1 MMTIPGDDTTDTM
14 EVGANGADERRLV
27 LIADGHMG
35 RGQRVAA
42 ECELAG
48 YEWKIAAHGAQALEI
63 ALATKPD
70 LVVAQIELPLVDAF
84 KLAEIMRANPRTR
97 AARFLL
103 VGEPGSQHALL
114 GVGDR
119 TIEPTR
125 SPNEIAEMVT
135 EMFVHQ
141 RRLELLEESGP
152 AGEVTE
158 GVLEQLSLADLL
170 QSFMMQ
176 RRSGALFLD
185 RTDDNERRHRA
196 RLLIRD
202 GEVLQAEVG
211 RVDGEKALFRLMSW
225 RSGRFRFEP
234 GARTETPTILAP
246 TRRLLVEGQRQLE
259 EWDRLSLQL
268 PPLDAPVKLA
278 VKSGDLPNIVH
289 PLTQEVLLLLEEHT
303 VVRDV
308 VDHSVFPDYQVLRT
322 LHTLHERG
330 IVELQRAPVREPE
343 RPHPLD
349 RLFNE
354 SQARRLRDWLLEA
367 AIRGGDLPDAKLLV
381 VGSSIDAVPEF
392 LRLLEGVPGV
402 ELSREAREG
411 GDLSNALVTLG
422 RIDVD
427 DELGIEL
434 LHVPSGEAYE
444 PLWPIAGHG
453 ALGALFL
460 LTGALGEA
468 GDRVEAVAETLKRR
482 PRARTFHVALLG
494 KDERLAPDELRENLS
509 LLDEASLFLLPVE
522 SGKSP
527 ISLLRSLFAR
537 VMP

>member
-1 MMTIPGDDTTDTM
+1 MASPGEDSTDTM
-14 EVGANGADERRLV
+14 EVEAPRLV
-27 LIADGHMG
+27 LVADGNVG
-35 RGQRVAA
+35 RAQRVAA

-48 YEWKIAAHGAQALEI
+48 YDWKIAPHGAQALEI

-70 LVVAQIELPLVDAF
+70 LVVAEIDLPLVDAF

-97 AARFLL
+97 GARFLL
-103 VGEPGSQHALL
+103 IGEPESQRALL

-119 TIEPTR
+119 AIEPTR
-125 SPNEIAEMVT
+125 SPNEIAQAVT

-141 RRLELLEESGP
+141 RRLELLEEAGP

-158 GVLEQLSLADLL
+158 GALEQLSLADLL

-176 RRSGALFLD
+176 RRNGALFLD
-185 RTDDNERRHRA
+185 RTDDHERRHRA

-246 TRRLLVEGQRQLE
+246 TRRLLVEGMRQLE
-259 EWDRLSLQL
+259 EWDRLSMQL

-278 VKSGDLPNIVH
+278 VKSADLPNIVH
-289 PLTQEVLLLLEEHT
+289 PLTQEVLLLLEDHT

-308 VDHSVFPDYQVLRT
+308 VDHSVFPDSQVLRT
-322 LHTLHERG
+322 LHTLSERG
-330 IVELQRAPVREPE
+330 IVELHRAPAKEPE
-343 RPHPLD
+343 RTHPLD

-367 AIRGGDLPDAKLLV
+367 AMRGGELPDAKLLV
-381 VGSSIDAVPEF
+381 LGSSPEAVPEF
-392 LRLLEGVPGV
+392 VRLVASVPGI
-402 ELSREAREG
+402 ELSRASIEG
-411 GDLSNALVTLG
+411 RDVSGEVVTLG
-422 RIDVD
+422 RVAVD

-434 LHVPSGEAYE
+434 IHVPSSAAWS
-444 PLWPIAGHG
+444 PLWPLAGHG

-460 LTGALGEA
+460 LTGSLADA
-468 GDRVEAVAETLKRR
+468 AARVEPAADVLKRR

-509 LLDEASLFLLPVE
+509 LLDEASLFLLPIE

-527 ISLLRSLFAR
+527 ASLLRSLFAR